1 MQRKRRLCLAGA
13 AGLATAAAWPAAA
26 AQIGAPTVDAARTL
40 RIGVSAELTGA
51 GALYGVGIVRG
62 AQMAADE
69 INAAGGVAGHRLQLE
84 VSDGGS
90 NPARA
95 AMGMRRLALRDID
108 LVVGGWGSAQVMAA
122 LEMSEQIGLPFVV
135 TGATHPSITAARN
148 RWTFRVVHND
158 HDVVQVLADTA
169 LHRLQ
174 RRRFAVV
181 CDGSA
186 YGVGS
191 HDALLRRLAALKRP
205 PVLSRMLAMGAASGS
220 EAVDALVRQL
230 ADQKVEVLFLFATVG
245 PAVPVLQAIRRAGLR
260 LQVLGGGGLY
270 HPQALEEVTEAAEG
284 LVLAGLFHEAL
295 DAGSADWAQRYRAHP
310 HAIAR
315 TASLPGLA
323 AWTYRALRLI
333 VAPSLDASTLR
344 DREALRERLS
354 TWQGEVFGVPGRTGF
369 DAERQL
375 RQPVRLLQVR
385 GGRLHPWG
393 SS

>member
-13 AGLATAAAWPAAA
+13 AGLAAAAWPAAA
-26 AQIGAPTVDAARTL
+26 AQVGAPTADTARTL

-51 GALYGVGIVRG
+51 GALYGAGILSG

-108 LVVGGWGSAQVMAA
+108 LVVGGWGSSQVMAA
-122 LEMSEQIGLPFVV
+122 LEMSEQVGMPFVV

-158 HDVVQVLADTA
+158 RDVVQVLADTA
-169 LHRLQ
+169 LNRMQ
-174 RRRFAVV
+174 RRRLAVV
-181 CDGSA
+181 CDSSA

-191 HDALLRRLAALKRP
+191 HDAMLGRLSALKRP
-205 PVLSRMLAMGAASGS
+205 PVLSRMLGMGAASAAES
-220 EAVDALVRQL
+220 VDALVRQL
-230 ADQKVEVLFLFATVG
+230 ADQQAEVLFLFATVG
-245 PAVPVLQAIRRAGLR
+245 PAVPLLKAIRRAGLR

-270 HPQALEEVTEAAEG
+270 HPQALEDVAEAAEG
-284 LVLAGLFHEAL
+284 LVLAGLFHAAL
-295 DAGSADWAQRYRAHP
+295 DAASADWARRYRAHP
-310 HAIAR
+310 HATAR
-315 TASLPGLA
+315 PTPLPGLA

-354 TWQGEVFGVPGRTGF
+354 TWEGEVFGVPGRTGF
-369 DAERQL
+369 DDERQL

-393 SS
+393 AP